1 MRLPCTTAVPGAL
14 PRPLGAGAA
23 SSVRASRT
31 ATRAGP
37 AAGGSW
43 AAALPRGAGRL
54 VHEPFGAILKPAF
67 AAGDGAPH
75 VDRRHRHEGVGYRHH
90 RQERYEERRHA
101 PSSPSPPTCP
111 RSIDVREERRPKRGL
126 VSGYPGRAP
135 SYTLPPLRAS
145 RHHGRPIFTLRKRP
159 FSSFANLPGGH
170 RKNWRNRERPP
181 SSPVFLATQLAL
193 VRERAASLSART
205 YSPPPGPP
213 LHPFRGILFGHAAM
227 NSDSRSKSTSSS
239 AFRSFSASLTVPV
252 GFGTPRRTAACQ
264 SSATR
269 PSAEARRLRV
279 VSGPY
284 QALRVSP
291 SCGRCPAVAESGRSL
306 PHDSC
311 P

>member
-1 MRLPCTTAVPGAL
+1 M
-14 PRPLGAGAA
+14 
-23 SSVRASRT
+23 RASRA

-37 AAGGSW
+37 AAGRSW

-54 VHEPFGAILKPAF
+54 VHDPFGAILESAS

-101 PSSPSPPTCP
+101 PSFPSPPTCP

-181 SSPVFLATQLAL
+181 SSPVFSRNPTGAGTGARCVLIGAHLLPSPGTTASPLSRHPLRTRSHELGLPLEEYFL
-193 VRERAASLSART
+193 VRIQILLCVAHRT
-205 YSPPPGPP
+205 G
-213 LHPFRGILFGHAAM
+213 
-227 NSDSRSKSTSSS
+227 
-239 AFRSFSASLTVPV
+239 
-252 GFGTPRRTAACQ
+252 
-264 SSATR
+264 
-269 PSAEARRLRV
+269 RLRNAAKNGGV
-279 VSGPY
+279 P
-284 QALRVSP
+284 
-291 SCGRCPAVAESGRSL
+291 E
-306 PHDSC
+306 
-311 P
+311 